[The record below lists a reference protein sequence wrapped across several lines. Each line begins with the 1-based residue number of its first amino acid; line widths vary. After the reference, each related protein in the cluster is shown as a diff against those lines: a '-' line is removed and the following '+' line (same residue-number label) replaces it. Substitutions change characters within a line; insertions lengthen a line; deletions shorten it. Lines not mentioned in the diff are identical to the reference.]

1 MTDTPSYIRPGYT
14 ALSPALTVI
23 DAPRA
28 LNFYRDA
35 FGAVEV
41 YRMTNPDDS
50 VAHAELRFGDTTIS
64 LSEESPAWGNISPL
78 TLGGTPIV
86 LNLYVADADATVAQA
101 VTAGAELVHPV
112 DTHFYGDRSG
122 RVRDPFGHVWII
134 SAFVED
140 IPPAEMQRRL
150 DEMMRPSSD

>member
-1 MTDTPSYIRPGYT
+1 M
-14 ALSPALTVI
+14 
-23 DAPRA
+23 
-28 LNFYRDA
+28 
-35 FGAVEV
+35 
-41 YRMTNPDDS
+41 
-50 VAHAELRFGDTTIS
+50 
-64 LSEESPAWGNISPL
+64 
-78 TLGGTPIV
+78 
-86 LNLYVADADATVAQA
+86 
-101 VTAGAELVHPV
+101 TAGAELVHPV